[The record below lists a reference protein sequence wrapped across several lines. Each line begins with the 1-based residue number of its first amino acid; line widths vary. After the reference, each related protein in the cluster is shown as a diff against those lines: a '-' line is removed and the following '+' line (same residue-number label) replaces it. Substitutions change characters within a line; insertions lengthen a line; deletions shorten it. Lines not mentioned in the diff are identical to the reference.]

1 MIAQNFSHHSALAL
15 YQNESFNRFCGTAEF
30 WIQQM
35 YTASDTLVLVREAVI
50 YVLVEFVR

>member
-35 YTASDTLVLVREAVI
+35 YTASDMKVLVREAVKN
-50 YVLVEFVR
+50 VLADFAR